1 MVASHMKKNNNNT
14 GKRDYVEGIM
24 FLNSKIEENLSKAYS

>member
-1 MVASHMKKNNNNT
+1 MKKTNT

-24 FLNSKIEENLSKAYS
+24 FLNFKIEENLPKAYN